1 MISTE
6 DKIEA
11 TAAKEIVLTAGGS
24 QVKIT
29 GSGIFMT
36 TSGKFEVKA
45 GQHVFMGEGVRML
58 MFLHCLNWSLLNLRI
73 LLNINYLKQ
82 MVEISKDI
90 NILSMI
96 QK

>member
-1 MISTE
+1 ATAVLVFAPE
-6 DKIEA
+6 HTTPA

-45 GQHVFMGEGVRML
+45 GQHLFMGGGSVNANVPAL
-58 MFLHCLNWSLLNLRI
+58 PDLRI
-73 LLNINYLKQ
+73 KTEHRTFEAIASST
-82 MVEISKDI
+82 ID
-90 NILSMI
+90 
-96 QK
+96 